1 MTNDIE
7 IHGFKE
13 LDESLRQFPILLQE
27 DILKKA
33 MVAGARIYQEYAQA
47 HAPVGTVPHKNKKG
61 QIEQPGTGRASI
73 RVRKIKAN
81 ADAAVRYAVG
91 IFKQGWY
98 MKLHETGW
106 QPTGPWKKQV
116 GMTNVLDRRGYWK
129 WRPSITNK
137 VFRRKM
143 ISQHE
148 RVPPNPFLQPAYDRV
163 TNTVLDTVRRT
174 IGIWI
179 TKYKTPRRIGSRG

>member
-33 MVAGARIYQEYAQA
+33 MVAGVRIYQEYAQA
-47 HAPVGTVPHKNKKG
+47 HAPVGTVPHRNKKG
-61 QIEQPGTGRASI
+61 QMEQPGTGKASI
-73 RVRKIKAN
+73 RIKKIKAN
-81 ADAAVRYAVG
+81 SDASVRYAVG
-91 IFKQGWY
+91 IFKKGYY
-98 MKLHETGW
+98 MKFIEKGW
-106 QPTGPWKKQV
+106 IPTGPRGKATFNEKQ
-116 GMTNVLDRRGYWK
+116 GLFNKR
-129 WRPSITNK
+129 ITFKAHRAEAAKRN
-137 VFRRKM
+137 
-143 ISQHE
+143 QP
-148 RVPPNPFLQPAYDRV
+148 VPARPFLEPAYDRV
-163 TNTVLDTVRRT
+163 TNTVIDTVRRT